1 MKTIKACV
9 IAGLKTYT
17 GKTTF
22 TMGLMKLLKEKGKVS
37 SFKIGPDYIDPI
49 CHYLAIGLYSRTL
62 DSFFLPPEMLRLHF
76 ARHSWDSDF
85 AVVEGVM
92 GVLDGLPDG
101 RASTDH
107 VSSILNLPVVLL
119 VESMQTVYTLAAM
132 VEGVLRRIR
141 SKVLSIVFINV
152 KNKRMFDFQRRAIER
167 FTGVKVAG
175 FIPFDE
181 RLRVPSR
188 HLGLDTDFERY
199 SEVAEIM
206 AELIKSNVNL
216 EEILGEVSV
225 RKPDHEKLFKNDL
238 SINLNKR
245 VVAVSKDRA
254 FRFIYPDNITW
265 FEDNGFKVVY
275 FSPLYDETPPD
286 AGIYYLAGGYPELYA
301 ETLSRN
307 KSMLKAMREIA
318 EDSSLYLLAEC
329 GGFMYLTR
337 SVEGHEMVGFIN
349 GETLSTTGGLKRF
362 GYEYVKVLKDT
373 FFSRGTILKG
383 HEFHYSVTNLRE
395 EEDALLI
402 RKASTGEKFV
412 SGIARENTLA
422 SYTHLYLPSIS
433 FEDKDG

>member
-1 MKTIKACV
+1 MKTMRACV

-22 TMGLMKLLKEKGKVS
+22 VMGLIKLLKAMGKVS

-49 CHYLAIGLYSRTL
+49 CHYLATGIYSRTL
-62 DSFFLPPEMLRLHF
+62 DSFFLSPDMLRLHF

-92 GVLDGLPDG
+92 GVLDGLPDEM
-101 RASTDH
+101 ASTDH

-119 VESMQTVYTLAAM
+119 IESMQTVYTLAAM
-132 VEGVLRRIR
+132 VEGVIRRMK

-152 KNKRMFDFQRRAIER
+152 KNKRMFDFQRKAIER

-175 FIPFDE
+175 FIPFDD
-181 RLRVPSR
+181 RLKIPSR

-199 SEVAEIM
+199 AEIAEIM

-225 RKPDHEKLFKNDL
+225 RKPDHEKLFESDL

-245 VVAVSKDRA
+245 IVAVSKDRA
-254 FRFIYPDNITW
+254 FCFIYPDNITW

-275 FSPLYDETPPD
+275 FSPLYDAIPPD
-286 AGIYYLAGGYPELYA
+286 ASVYYLTGGYPELYA

-318 EDSSLYLLAEC
+318 EDNSLYLLAEC

-337 SVEGHEMVGFIN
+337 SIRGYEMVGFID
-349 GETLSTTGGLKRF
+349 GETLSSMGGLKRF
-362 GYEYVKVLKDT
+362 GYEYAELLEDVL
-373 FFSRGTILKG
+373 FPRGTNFKG
-383 HEFHYSVTNLRE
+383 HEFHYSIMKLRE
-395 EEDALLI
+395 KENALLI
-402 RKASTGEKFV
+402 KKASTGEEFV
-412 SGIARENTLA
+412 SGIAKRNTLA
-422 SYTHLYLPSIS
+422 SYTHLYLPSLS
-433 FEDKDG
+433 AEDG